1 GHTQA
6 AAGVGGIIK
15 MVMAIRHGILPR
27 TLHADE
33 PSPHIDWTS
42 GAVSLLT
49 EQTPW
54 PQTGEPRRAG
64 ISSFGVSGTNAHVII
79 EQAPDPDTDPSTT
92 ATEPLITTAL
102 VPWVLSGRTDTA
114 LRAQAGRLR
123 EFLTSHAEE
132 QVGLGEVGWSL
143 ATGRTHF
150 DHRAVILGAS
160 HQDMMAGLAAL
171 ADGQD
176 TPSVI
181 RGTRSSQDGRAVF
194 VFPGQG
200 SQWAGMAL
208 DLLDTTPIFRQHIEA
223 CERALA
229 PHTDWRLTDVLRG
242 LPGAPSMDRVDVV
255 QPVLFAVMVSLARL
269 WQAHGIEPSA
279 VIGHS
284 QGEIAA
290 AHIAGALTLD
300 EAARIAAL
308 RSQAITRIAGKGG
321 MGHVALPQDQV
332 TERLTAWPGLSVAA
346 VNGPTSTVISGD
358 TTALQEFITACET
371 DGVRA
376 RTIPVDYASH
386 STHVEELRN
395 ELTTLLADIT
405 PQASTIPFYSTV
417 TGTLLDTRQLTTEY
431 WYTNLR
437 ETVRFHPT
445 LTALLHDGHTLYI
458 ETSPHPVLTTPTQD
472 TIDTTTTTTTDTGGA
487 VVGTLRRDE
496 PGPTRFLTSLAQAHT
511 HGTTPTWTTLNLT
524 TRHIALPTYPFQ
536 HQHYWPETAAGTL
549 GDVSSAGLGA
559 VGHPLLGAAVGLAEA
574 DGMLFTGQLSLRAQP
589 WLADHAVLD
598 SVLLPGTAF
607 VELAIRAGDE
617 VGCGRV
623 EELTLEAPL
632 VLSRESE
639 VQLQLSLG
647 EADAAGRRALAVY
660 SRPEGG
666 TSAAQQPWVRNAS
679 GTLLPDD
686 GRDPAPADLRSWPP
700 AGATPVP
707 VEGVYPEL
715 AARGYAYGPAFRGLR
730 AAWRL
735 GEEIFAEVALAED
748 DHAAAARFG
757 LHPALLDAA
766 LHALGLVEGAGRGG
780 VGLPFSWS
788 GVSLHATGATALRVR
803 LSPAGEDTVSLT
815 VADPGGQPVAS
826 VDSLVLRPVSA
837 AQLDGARAA
846 NDRSLLQLD
855 WSVLST
861 GAAPSVAPG
870 SWAVVG
876 SDAPGLAGSLAA
888 AAVPVAGY
896 GSLEALGAAVAS
908 GVPAP
913 TAVFVS
919 WAPEAGAGA
928 DGESAGESAL
938 REIAAVHSVTR
949 RALADVQYWLSGAGV
964 EALASSRLVVVTR
977 GAVSVAEAV
986 GGPAVPVD
994 LAQAPLWGLLRS
1006 AQSENPDRFVLLDV
1020 DGEEASWRSL
1030 PAALPAAL
1038 AAEHAQLVIR
1048 EGVARVPRLAWSSQV
1063 GRALAAPAGASPW
1076 RLEVDGPGTL
1086 ENLALV
1092 PCPSVDEPL
1101 AEGQVRISVRASGLN
1116 FRDVLIALGMYPDAT
1131 ALMGSEAAGVVLEVG
1146 PGVTRLAPGDQVVGL
1161 LAGGFGTVAV
1171 TDHRMV
1177 VPMPAGWS
1185 YTEAAAVPV
1194 VFLTAYFGLR
1204 DLGGLRAGESVL
1216 VHAAAGGVGM
1226 AAVQLARYWGAEVFG
1241 TASSGKW
1248 DTLRAMGLD
1257 DDHIAS
1263 SRDLGFEEAF
1273 GAVTRGRGVDV
1284 VLDSLAREFVDAS
1297 LRLLAPGGRFIEM
1310 GKTDIRVPGEVAA
1323 VHPGVSYRAFDL
1335 VEAGPE
1341 RIGEMLTEVFGL
1353 FEQGVLQPL
1362 PITVWDV
1369 RRAPEAFRHLSQ
1381 ARHVGKMVLT
1391 VPAPVNPDGTVLI
1404 TGGTG
1409 VLGGLVARHLVTDH
1423 GARHLVLVSRS
1434 GPDAAGATELHA
1446 ELTALGATVTIAAC
1460 DTADP
1465 EALGRL
1471 LDAVPDRHPLSTV
1484 VHAAGALQ
1492 DAVLTRQTPEHLAR
1506 ALTPKVDTAVHLHHL
1521 TRHLPLDHFILF
1533 SSASGIL
1540 GATGQA
1546 NYAAANAYLDAL
1558 AHHRHAQG
1566 LPATSIAWGLW
1577 AESSAMTGHLN
1588 DTDIHRMTRAGMA
1601 PLATDEGLA
1610 LLDAALATPHP
1621 LSVALRLADGG
1632 PRSDEASVPSLLR
1645 GLVRAPARR
1654 AAGGAAAGSDGPS
1667 LGQRLAGLPEAEQE
1681 RVVLREV
1688 LGHIAA
1694 VLGHS
1699 SADGVDGQR
1708 SFKEFGFD
1716 SLTAVELR
1724 NRLNR
1729 VSGLRL
1735 PATLVF
1741 DHPTPGAL
1749 ARRLRTEIAPETAG
1763 FGAASA
1769 GLLEEIGR
1777 LEAVLASCSPEE
1789 LAAIA
1794 PDAEARSAVT
1804 GRLKSLVSLWTEAA
1818 AAPEGAAQPVS
1829 ARLQSASDDE
1839 LFAFIDEFGTS

>member
-1 GHTQA
+1 
-6 AAGVGGIIK
+6 
-15 MVMAIRHGILPR
+15 
-27 TLHADE
+27 
-33 PSPHIDWTS
+33 
-42 GAVSLLT
+42 
-49 EQTPW
+49 
-54 PQTGEPRRAG
+54 
-64 ISSFGVSGTNAHVII
+64 
-79 EQAPDPDTDPSTT
+79 
-92 ATEPLITTAL
+92 
-102 VPWVLSGRTDTA
+102 
-114 LRAQAGRLR
+114 
-123 EFLTSHAEE
+123 
-132 QVGLGEVGWSL
+132 
-143 ATGRTHF
+143 
-150 DHRAVILGAS
+150 
-160 HQDMMAGLAAL
+160 
-171 ADGQD
+171 
-176 TPSVI
+176 
-181 RGTRSSQDGRAVF
+181 
-194 VFPGQG
+194 
-200 SQWAGMAL
+200 
-208 DLLDTTPIFRQHIEA
+208 
-223 CERALA
+223 
-229 PHTDWRLTDVLRG
+229 
-242 LPGAPSMDRVDVV
+242 
-255 QPVLFAVMVSLARL
+255 
-269 WQAHGIEPSA
+269 
-279 VIGHS
+279 
-284 QGEIAA
+284 
-290 AHIAGALTLD
+290 
-300 EAARIAAL
+300 
-308 RSQAITRIAGKGG
+308 
-321 MGHVALPQDQV
+321 
-332 TERLTAWPGLSVAA
+332 
-346 VNGPTSTVISGD
+346 
-358 TTALQEFITACET
+358 
-371 DGVRA
+371 
-376 RTIPVDYASH
+376 
-386 STHVEELRN
+386 
-395 ELTTLLADIT
+395 
-405 PQASTIPFYSTV
+405 QASTVPFYSTV
-417 TGTLLDTRQLTTEY
+417 TGGVLDTRELTTEY

-437 ETVRFHPT
+437 ETVRFHAT
-445 LTALLHDGHTLYI
+445 LTALLDDGHTLYI
-458 ETSPHPVLTTPTQD
+458 ETGPHPVLTTAIQD
-472 TIDTTTTTTTDTGGA
+472 TIENAATDTGGA
-487 VVGTLRRDE
+487 VVGTLRRNE

-511 HGTTPTWTTLNLT
+511 HGAPVTWTTLNLT
-524 TRHIALPTYPFQ
+524 ASQIDLPTYPFQ
-536 HQHYWPETAAGTL
+536 HQHYWPDTPAGTL

-559 VGHPLLGAAVGLAEA
+559 VGHPLLGAVVGLAEA

-589 WLADHAVLD
+589 WLSDHAVLD

-617 VGCGRV
+617 VGCERV

-632 VLSRESE
+632 VLSPESE

-666 TSAAQQPWVRNAS
+666 ASAGQQPWVRNAT

-686 GRDPAPADLRSWPP
+686 GRDAAPADLRSWPP

-707 VEGVYPEL
+707 VEGAYPEL

-766 LHALGLVEGAGRGG
+766 LHALGLVEGAGRDG

-815 VADPGGQPVAS
+815 VADPDGQPVAS
-826 VDSLVLRPVSA
+826 VDSLVTRPVSA
-837 AQLDGARAA
+837 TQLDGARSA

-861 GAAPSVAPG
+861 GTVPSVAPG

-876 SDAPGLAGSLAA
+876 ADAPGLAESLT

-908 GVPAP
+908 GAPAP
-913 TAVFVS
+913 AAVFVS
-919 WAPEAGAGA
+919 WAPEAGAGP
-928 DGESAGESAL
+928 DGEPAGESAR

-949 RALADVQYWLSGAGV
+949 RALADVQYWLSGAGM

-1030 PAALPAAL
+1030 SAALPAAL

-1063 GRALAAPAGASPW
+1063 GRALAAPSGVSAW

-1185 YTEAAAVPV
+1185 FTQAAAVPV

-1226 AAVQLARYWGAEVFG
+1226 AAVQLARHWGAEVFG
-1241 TASSGKW
+1241 TASAGKW

-1273 GAVTRGRGVDV
+1273 GAVTQGRGVDV

-1297 LRLLAPGGRFIEM
+1297 LRMLAPGGRFIEM
-1310 GKTDIRVPGEVAA
+1310 GKTDIRVPEEVAA
-1323 VHPGVSYRAFDL
+1323 AHPGVSYRAFDL

-1353 FEQGVLQPL
+1353 FEQGILQPL
-1362 PITVWDV
+1362 PVTVWDV

-1409 VLGGLVARHLVTDH
+1409 VLGSLVARHLVTDH

-1434 GPDAAGATELHA
+1434 GPEAAGAADLHA
-1446 ELTALGATVTIAAC
+1446 ELTTLGATVTITAC

-1471 LDAVPDRHPLSTV
+1471 LDSVPDRHPLTTV
-1484 VHAAGALQ
+1484 IHTAGALQ
-1492 DAVLTRQTPEHLAR
+1492 DAVLTHQTPDHLAR
-1506 ALTPKVDTAVHLHHL
+1506 ALTPKVDTATHLHHL

-1533 SSASGIL
+1533 SSASGIF

-1558 AHHRHAQG
+1558 AHHRHTQD

-1577 AESSAMTGHLN
+1577 ADTSTMTSHLN
-1588 DTDIHRMTRAGMA
+1588 DTDIHRMARAGMA

-1610 LLDAALATPHP
+1610 LFDAALATPHP
-1621 LSVALRLADGG
+1621 LSVALRLAEGG

-1654 AAGGAAAGSDGPS
+1654 AAVGAAAGSEGPP

-1681 RVVLREV
+1681 RMVLREV

-1699 SADGVDGQR
+1699 SADGVDAQR

-1749 ARRLRTEIAPETAG
+1749 ARRLRTEIAPEPAG
-1763 FGAASA
+1763 FGGASA

-1818 AAPEGAAQPVS
+1818 TAPEGADQPVS
-1829 ARLQSASDDE
+1829 KRLQSASDDE